1 MQALPMYC
9 TTRGAFMESMAS
21 QKDGLASLSTGYPP
35 IVTHAENTLS
45 LSGTG
50 SLVQSPMALASLSR
64 ESCG

>member
-1 MQALPMYC
+1 
-9 TTRGAFMESMAS
+9 MESIAS

-35 IVTHAENTLS
+35 ILTHTENTLS